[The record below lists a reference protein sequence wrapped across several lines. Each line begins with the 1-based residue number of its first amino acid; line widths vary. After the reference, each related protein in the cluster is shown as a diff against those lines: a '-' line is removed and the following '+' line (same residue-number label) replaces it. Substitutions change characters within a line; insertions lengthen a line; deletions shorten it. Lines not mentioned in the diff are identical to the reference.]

1 MALCDSSVLTG
12 QEGSITF
19 KPPGTSV
26 CVRDFSAW
34 GTDGTTSHITLPCD
48 SDFRVGDVVNLFEED
63 GGNLDSAYTASTFAL
78 TATVGGAVQ
87 TFGSHVAGS
96 GYTSGSH
103 VVDLLGGSGTGAR
116 ARVTIAG
123 GEVTSAQLLSAG
135 SGYHHSDQLTFNLP
149 GGGSGFAIEVGDVS
163 VADAAPFTLT
173 DYYVVGAGTDS
184 NGNPGSSAF
193 ERGTAITVA
202 GDGGTGSA
210 DNDLPAHINIKLS
223 EWFAVCGV
231 REFSLDISR
240 DELDVTTLPCGEGG
254 TGCDTLAAFRS
265 TQAGYASATGTMS
278 VYFTCDQDN
287 IANRLL
293 GASLLKSQAG
303 ASVRCTSALN
313 TAVENSTTPPRFT
326 SRLRSPSPA
335 CPSRSIPTIRP
346 PASCPSASP
355 R

>member
-63 GGNLDSAYTASTFAL
+63 GGNLDGSFTASTFSL
-78 TATVGGAVQ
+78 PATVGGAVE

-103 VVDLLGGSGTGAR
+103 VVDLIGGSGTGAR

-123 GEVTSAQLLSAG
+123 GEVTGAQLLSAG

-163 VADAAPFTLT
+163 AADVTPFTLT
-173 DYYVVGAGTDS
+173 DYYVVGAELTLTAT
-184 NGNPGSSAF
+184 PGSSCQL
-193 ERGTAITVA
+193 RRRHCHHSCW
-202 GDGGTGSA
+202 DGGTGPLTTIS
-210 DNDLPAHINIKLS
+210 LPTSTSNSLS
-223 EWFAVCGV
+223 G
-231 REFSLDISR
+231 L
-240 DELDVTTLPCGEGG
+240 L
-254 TGCDTLAAFRS
+254 
-265 TQAGYASATGTMS
+265 S
-278 VYFTCDQDN
+278 VE
-287 IANRLL
+287 
-293 GASLLKSQAG
+293 
-303 ASVRCTSALN
+303 SVNSHWTSAG
-313 TAVENSTTPPRFT
+313 T
-326 SRLRSPSPA
+326 SSM
-335 CPSRSIPTIRP
+335 
-346 PASCPSASP
+346 
-355 R
+355 